1 MQMAP
6 FALNAKV
13 DAMSLTDPESLSSAA
28 FLPSVAKPTD
38 NSTASA
44 SQAESECLGLKKEDK
59 KVFRCT
65 FPGCGREFQLKGNLK
80 RHANIHNGDK
90 KFACKF
96 CGKRF
101 LRKADME
108 VHYRVHTGEKP
119 YRCKYED
126 CGKCFARRSDLL
138 SHERTHTGRKP
149 FACAF
154 PNCDR
159 SFARKFDLHKHQR
172 LHEEQADASGKGK
185 TKKRK
190 LSPRIS
196 TSPPTKNDS
205 GDESCDCPSDVT
217 APFAVSHT
225 VADAALNA
233 DVLLPEPLAMKTP
246 VPLASTCA
254 TGRRKMSATAACL
267 DAPRPM
273 RYELKC
279 PENHIHS
286 PPACFAALSSL
297 DAFLLSQETLDLTRP
312 LTLDAFPA
320 HRPSTSVAS
329 SCCPAHLELRPPPP
343 EDNAALTGSA
353 IFNGSDG
360 MMDQLFSAFPA
371 TSPPNST
378 TLVPK
383 DASGSYPSMASDATS
398 ISGLQMMPANSAL
411 PNTASMD
418 QTLAE
423 PSLAFIAQDGNG
435 STLAPVSL
443 LSSSA
448 TPFDGSAPN
457 AQLSL
462 PASAATPGNFGS
474 AGSSSDFINMGS
486 GVSAAAA
493 GLNKSA
499 AEKACLSTPASS
511 LLDYSRHNR
520 SCGHLSIQH
529 GNHRDYVVQNHLL
542 CQDSV
547 TRLGALKRIPPNPKA
562 VAKAT
567 ATQPVKC
574 SSPKDTHRPGCGH
587 LPVRHKDHIDYVVE
601 DNLICQQASWL
612 EDDNLELLGDDFW
625 DFYGAIDAFPTN

>member
-1 MQMAP
+1 MDMAP
-6 FALNAKV
+6 LALSSKV
-13 DAMSLTDPESLSSAA
+13 DAMSLTDHDSLRPSA
-28 FLPSVAKPTD
+28 FLLPPPNETKTAANSVATTK
-38 NSTASA
+38 
-44 SQAESECLGLKKEDK
+44 SETKRAGDTK

-96 CGKRF
+96 CGKKF

-154 PNCDR
+154 PGCDR

-172 LHEEQADASGKGK
+172 LHEDQADASGKVK

-190 LSPRIS
+190 LSPRQAAV
-196 TSPPTKNDS
+196 TTPSPKRVDS
-205 GDESCDCPSDVT
+205 GDESCDCPSDVAT
-217 APFAVSHT
+217 PLVGGATSS
-225 VADAALNA
+225 DAALNP
-233 DVLLPEPLAMKTP
+233 DVLLPEPSVMKTLLP
-246 VPLASTCA
+246 ITTTCM
-254 TGRRKMSATAACL
+254 TSRRKLSATAACL
-267 DAPRPM
+267 DTPSRPI

-286 PPACFAALSSL
+286 PPACLAALSSL
-297 DAFLLSQETLDLTRP
+297 DAFLMSQETLP
-312 LTLDAFPA
+312 FSLDAFPP
-320 HRPSTSVAS
+320 HCPSTTIGT

-343 EDNAALTGSA
+343 DDNSVSTGAKVANGPDMLDQLLTTFPSATTPLHSILAPKERSTSISSVLGSITATNDLLPSSTLNGSA
-353 IFNGSDG
+353 GNTS
-360 MMDQLFSAFPA
+360 MDHTFPESSLAFI
-371 TSPPNST
+371 
-378 TLVPK
+378 VP
-383 DASGSYPSMASDATS
+383 DASGSVLTSGSLLPVPVNATTSVGGAAASSVAQANPSAVTAAPVHFAPASTTS
-398 ISGLQMMPANSAL
+398 DQRTNST
-411 PNTASMD
+411 PS
-418 QTLAE
+418 
-423 PSLAFIAQDGNG
+423 SLAAQ
-435 STLAPVSL
+435 A
-443 LSSSA
+443 
-448 TPFDGSAPN
+448 
-457 AQLSL
+457 
-462 PASAATPGNFGS
+462 
-474 AGSSSDFINMGS
+474 
-486 GVSAAAA
+486 
-493 GLNKSA
+493 KSA
-499 AEKACLSTPASS
+499 AEKACLSTPTSS

-529 GNHRDYVVQNHLL
+529 GNHRDYVVQNHLV

-547 TRLGALKRIPPNPKA
+547 KRLGVLQRATTTE
-562 VAKAT
+562 AKA
-567 ATQPVKC
+567 AAAQPDNC
-574 SSPKDTHRPGCGH
+574 ISPKDTHRPGCGH

-625 DFYGAIDAFPTN
+625 DFYGAIDAFPTK